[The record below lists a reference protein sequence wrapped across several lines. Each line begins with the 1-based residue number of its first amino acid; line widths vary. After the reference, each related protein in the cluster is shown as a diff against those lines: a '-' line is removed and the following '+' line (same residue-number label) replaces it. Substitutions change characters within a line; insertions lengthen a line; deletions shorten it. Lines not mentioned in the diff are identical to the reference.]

1 MLFHLSKCS
10 TPANIVIWMAD
21 TDVLIIALGSLH
33 FLAEGK
39 QVWIETGLVTKSTF
53 RYINI
58 NQIHD
63 HFGVGFYTALP
74 VFHMFSGCDYT
85 ASFNQ
90 KGKIRPIKLL
100 EKMKVFNRCF
110 RNYVIGMQ
118 SQKKT
123 SKLLK
128 VLYVQCM
135 EIRDSNPL
143 TNYI

>member
-1 MLFHLSKCS
+1 
-10 TPANIVIWMAD
+10 MAD
-21 TDVLIIALGSLH
+21 TDVLITALGSLH

-53 RYINI
+53 RYINV

-118 SQKKT
+118 S
-123 SKLLK
+123 
-128 VLYVQCM
+128 
-135 EIRDSNPL
+135 
-143 TNYI
+143 